1 MRMPALAIIGQIRA
15 IGEVCPRDYW
25 LPEERK
31 AFADAI
37 YEAAGNIEQAIS
49 KRQRLPKGDAA

>member
-1 MRMPALAIIGQIRA
+1 MRLPALAIIGQLRA
-15 IGEVCPRDYW
+15 IGEVCPEDYW
-25 LPEERK
+25 LPEERQ

-49 KRQRLPKGDAA
+49 KRRRRPKGDAA